1 LPQHVLSSFACS
13 LVARRFTA
21 LRQLTTRNRETG
33 YLLRDIATGL
43 LRLHIRR
50 MQLSLFGGAAAHTL
64 VDDERGVISYH
75 PNAVSTAAAAT
86 WFAALRDGVEWRS
99 ERRLMYDREVDVPRL
114 VASFALEDPDIP
126 GELHAATEV
135 ARRLAGCQFNSVGLN
150 FYRDE
155 RDSVA
160 PHNDKLHELTAGAP
174 IALLSLGATRVMTIR
189 TKATPRRSIQLELE
203 PGSVLLMTYAT
214 QQHFDHG
221 IPKSTSA
228 VGPRISAAFR
238 QRPRTG

>member
-1 LPQHVLSSFACS
+1 
-13 LVARRFTA
+13 
-21 LRQLTTRNRETG
+21 
-33 YLLRDIATGL
+33 
-43 LRLHIRR
+43 
-50 MQLSLFGGAAAHTL
+50 MQLSLFETAAHTL
-64 VDDERGVISYH
+64 VDDERGVITYH
-75 PNAVSTAAAAT
+75 PNAISTSLADA

-135 ARRLAGCQFNSVGLN
+135 ARRLAGCQFNSIGLN

-189 TKATPRRSIQLELE
+189 TKATPRRSIELELE

-221 IPKSTSA
+221 IPKSAVA
-228 VGPRISAAFR
+228 VGPRISLAFR
-238 QRPRTG
+238 QRPRIGQR

>member
-1 LPQHVLSSFACS
+1 
-13 LVARRFTA
+13 
-21 LRQLTTRNRETG
+21 
-33 YLLRDIATGL
+33 
-43 LRLHIRR
+43 
-50 MQLSLFGGAAAHTL
+50 MQLSLFETAARTL
-64 VDDERGVISYH
+64 VDDERGVITYH
-75 PNAVSTAAAAT
+75 ANAVSAADAAT
-86 WFAALRDGVEWRS
+86 WFSALRDGVEWRS

-114 VASFALEDPDIP
+114 VAAYALDDPDLP
-126 GELHAATEV
+126 AELRAAATV
-135 ARRLAGCQFNSVGLN
+135 ARRLGKCEFNSIGLN

-160 PHNDKLHELTAGAP
+160 PHNDKLHELAAGAP

-221 IPKSTSA
+221 IPKSAVA
-228 VGPRISAAFR
+228 VGPRISLAFR
-238 QRPRTG
+238 QRPRIGQR

>member
-1 LPQHVLSSFACS
+1 
-13 LVARRFTA
+13 
-21 LRQLTTRNRETG
+21 
-33 YLLRDIATGL
+33 
-43 LRLHIRR
+43 
-50 MQLSLFGGAAAHTL
+50 MQLSLFESAARTL
-64 VDDERGVISYH
+64 ADDERGAITYH
-75 PNAVSTAAAAT
+75 PNAIPATDAAA
-86 WFAALRDGVEWRS
+86 WFATLRDGVEWRS

-114 VASFALEDPDIP
+114 VAAYALDDPDLP
-126 GELHAATEV
+126 GELRAAANV
-135 ARRLAGCQFNSVGLN
+135 ARRLANCEFNSIGLN

-174 IALLSLGATRVMTIR
+174 IALLSLGAARTMTIR

-221 IPKSTSA
+221 IPKATVA
-228 VGPRISAAFR
+228 VGPRISVAFR
-238 QRPRTG
+238 RRLRDA